1 MLVTFD
7 HFLLKKNNLTR
18 SIRQTNDIV
27 IHVINEFHNQLTNFN
42 TCKFS
47 PITMDPL
54 ISCVISNYFNF
65 LHKI

>member
-27 IHVINEFHNQLTNFN
+27 IHVINEFHNQLTTLTLVNLV
-42 TCKFS
+42 
-47 PITMDPL
+47 P
-54 ISCVISNYFNF
+54 
-65 LHKI
+65 